1 MCLGSCKCF
10 TLTDKLRIEPILYEI
25 VILDNYG
32 RRSQASSLTYKPS
45 FELFMANIDSKPP
58 EFYSKHV
65 KNLWI
70 STADDPSAFERILSV
85 CSGVENLLLFSHRRS
100 INLPFIPFLEIPN
113 AGSHLR
119 RLTCKLET
127 LFPPWST
134 MQNFQHPF
142 FAKLTHLH
150 LYDEEEDWPAYVG
163 FENLLSLTHL
173 AFACCGPE
181 ELATVMPKLPAIE
194 YVAIC
199 YHKMDECVPAVSR
212 RVPVEVYGIKV
223 VWIDG
228 LSINDWEGG
237 ATGRADFWDLVER
250 EVDRRRAEMV
260 RVRTT
265 FVCNKLSSTIAGH
278 LRPPYLPSPLITMS
292 VINTSSPICSFLLGG
307 SCLLEVRSNQDGI
320 SMQTCDYVLRAG
332 HLCYLL

>member
-1 MCLGSCKCF
+1 
-10 TLTDKLRIEPILYEI
+10 
-25 VILDNYG
+25 
-32 RRSQASSLTYKPS
+32 
-45 FELFMANIDSKPP
+45 MANIDSKPP

-65 KNLWI
+65 RNLWI
-70 STADDPSAFERILSV
+70 STADDPPAFERILSV
-85 CSGVENLLLFSHRRS
+85 CSGVDNLVLFPNRRS

-142 FAKLTHLH
+142 FANLTHLH
-150 LYDEEEDWPAYVG
+150 LYDEMEDWSTYVG
-163 FENLLSLTHL
+163 FENLRSLSHL

-181 ELATVMPKLPAIE
+181 ALATVMPKLPAIE
-194 YVAIC
+194 YVALGH
-199 YHKMDECVPAVSR
+199 YGTDEGVLSVYR

-228 LSINDWEGG
+228 LGINDWEGG

-250 EVDRRRAEMV
+250 
-260 RVRTT
+260 
-265 FVCNKLSSTIAGH
+265 
-278 LRPPYLPSPLITMS
+278 
-292 VINTSSPICSFLLGG
+292 
-307 SCLLEVRSNQDGI
+307 
-320 SMQTCDYVLRAG
+320 
-332 HLCYLL
+332 

>member
-1 MCLGSCKCF
+1 MWSTIQKSFQTFFSYDSNFEFIVGTADAVAETSTATVTTNRPTPDSIITGPPRLPPEIEVQIFEDCARNNRETCLE
-10 TLTDKLRIEPILYEI
+10 LILVARRVRVWIEPILYEI

-250 EVDRRRAEMV
+250 EVDRRRAEMA
-260 RVRTT
+260 T
-265 FVCNKLSSTIAGH
+265 
-278 LRPPYLPSPLITMS
+278 
-292 VINTSSPICSFLLGG
+292 
-307 SCLLEVRSNQDGI
+307 
-320 SMQTCDYVLRAG
+320 
-332 HLCYLL
+332 